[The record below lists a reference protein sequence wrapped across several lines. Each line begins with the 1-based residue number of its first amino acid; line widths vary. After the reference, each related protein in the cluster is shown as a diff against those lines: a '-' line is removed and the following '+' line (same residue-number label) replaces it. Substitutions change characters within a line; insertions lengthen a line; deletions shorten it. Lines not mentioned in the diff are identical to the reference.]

1 MTGTAEA
8 ASILPVLVQRDR
20 TIGSLRMPGKTD
32 GKVPIFVNPQRSVEK
47 TDLIQDAPLHQ
58 LIGGLSAELCGYL
71 FKTIGLMPVLTPVTQ
86 NPHASS
92 LVVDVVDLR
101 VNPPGLGM
109 GFVGFK
115 LQFKLSGEGGG
126 SWYATIKN
134 GTCTV
139 TEGQSEAPQATIM
152 MSAKDYVL
160 LATGKLG
167 GTRAFLTGRV
177 KTSGDFTLLQKMP
190 AWFPQK

>member
-1 MTGTAEA
+1 MK
-8 ASILPVLVQRDR
+8 
-20 TIGSLRMPGKTD
+20 GKTARELIEEMPD
-32 GKVPIFVNPQRSVEK
+32 VFRPQKAKGV
-47 TDLIQDAPLHQ
+47 DAV
-58 LIGGLSAELCGYL
+58 I
-71 FKTIGLMPVLTPVTQ
+71 
-86 NPHASS
+86 
-92 LVVDVVDLR
+92 
-101 VNPPGLGM
+101 
-109 GFVGFK
+109 
-115 LQFKLSGEGGG
+115 QFKLSGEGGG